1 MGCLR
6 SETQGTP
13 HLSQGTPFVRGR
25 NTLAGARGRGAR
37 SAAGGMESPSPS
49 SSRAQASGS
58 KTSKGTG
65 RSRSVPRTIRSITPS
80 EFKALRTQQVGLNC
94 VRSGL
99 PRPRT
104 TGLWPGGDRHAVSSK
119 FTRSGPRQALPLPF
133 LRRTSWLHLLCA
145 AVCVLLSR
153 AAGGGTSPAC
163 LGEALSIGACFCAV
177 LQVTVGLF
185 SLCRACCLGS
195 YPNCSK

>member
-1 MGCLR
+1 
-6 SETQGTP
+6 
-13 HLSQGTPFVRGR
+13 
-25 NTLAGARGRGAR
+25 
-37 SAAGGMESPSPS
+37 MESPSPS
-49 SSRAQASGS
+49 SPQAQASGS
-58 KTSKGTG
+58 KTSKASRGTG
-65 RSRSVPRTIRSITPS
+65 RSRSMPQSIPGARSITPS

-163 LGEALSIGACFCAV
+163 LGEALSIGACFFAV